1 MTHSNDSI
9 LTALDYIQ
17 NQEQLEKEAR
27 EALPGKFEK
36 CTFPLGYIRQ
46 PLYACKTCSPDNPA
60 GMCYSCSMTCHA
72 EHELFELFPKRH
84 FRCDCGLN
92 DKFNNHPCALMIP
105 AKRIIKVNN
114 ENKYGHNF
122 QGLYCRC
129 NQPYEPEKEEG
140 TMFQCILCEDWFH
153 DRCIGNIPESIE
165 DFDCYVCRDCTKKY
179 PFVMNGKDKRFSF
192 GLSKGDEI
200 IKTWVLPNK
209 VIEYKEPIAQ
219 TNEDREYVDVIE
231 KDKMP
236 LDSVI
241 QASETVSEQ
250 KDKEENL
257 EENKEPTKPV
267 MPIKEAAIKENKK
280 DVKEVKES
288 LELVIQTNEHTL
300 EVKDED
306 VNITEAS
313 DENDDGMM
321 IGAKRKLENEGEANA
336 GVKKLKGSGCSN
348 VDVNSLYEHDH
359 IEVFLQE
366 GWREGLCKCE
376 KCLQEYKDNKIE
388 FLLNEEQ
395 THEPEE
401 DEDAGR
407 SLMEIGMEQLQ
418 RIDRVQVLESLMAYK
433 DLASDLKNYFASFK
447 DTGKIVTKED
457 IDEFFTAKK
466 RERE

>member
-1 MTHSNDSI
+1 
-9 LTALDYIQ
+9 
-17 NQEQLEKEAR
+17 
-27 EALPGKFEK
+27 
-36 CTFPLGYIRQ
+36 
-46 PLYACKTCSPDNPA
+46 
-60 GMCYSCSMTCHA
+60 
-72 EHELFELFPKRH
+72 
-84 FRCDCGLN
+84 
-92 DKFNNHPCALMIP
+92 
-105 AKRIIKVNN
+105 
-114 ENKYGHNF
+114 
-122 QGLYCRC
+122 
-129 NQPYEPEKEEG
+129 
-140 TMFQCILCEDWFH
+140 
-153 DRCIGNIPESIE
+153 
-165 DFDCYVCRDCTKKY
+165 
-179 PFVMNGKDKRFSF
+179 MNGKDKRFSF

-348 VDVNSLYEHDH
+348 GKH
-359 IEVFLQE
+359 I
-366 GWREGLCKCE
+366 
-376 KCLQEYKDNKIE
+376 
-388 FLLNEEQ
+388 
-395 THEPEE
+395 
-401 DEDAGR
+401 
-407 SLMEIGMEQLQ
+407 
-418 RIDRVQVLESLMAYK
+418 
-433 DLASDLKNYFASFK
+433 
-447 DTGKIVTKED
+447 
-457 IDEFFTAKK
+457 
-466 RERE
+466 